1 MFVEFKRGATSD
13 PFHSDDQLPFEKL
26 FETTCAVRGQIVLYS
41 TRLQTYQFRT
51 WAFSVGIFGN
61 VARLFRWDRA
71 GAIVSEPI
79 PYCEDG
85 NHDLAEFFCRFD
97 LMDRAQRGWDPTV
110 FDATPEEAAAFDR
123 AIKTVV
129 GEGGNSLLKSLL
141 DSVGNKDDYPRRR
154 IEIPTSDDED
164 GRVVS
169 YVVGRSIANARSPTG
184 RATRGFVA
192 MSKDTGRLVFLKDSW
207 RPDIQGMMGEAHWF
221 GKLEGARNISA
232 FLHGSDVRCVVVKR
246 RGGVKSSGPP
256 INSFQHTLTNLHS
269 EDYGGIQRMMGYIH
283 YRTVQ
288 CEFYVPL
295 DMFKDSKH
303 LVQIIYDIIIGTSF
317 FSFAHLPTVKPPPA
331 LQDLYD
337 RGIIH
342 RDISIA
348 NIMITICGG
357 GRLIDLDLA
366 RDRGDIGARQS
377 VRTVSCHVWK
387 GF

>member
-1 MFVEFKRGATSD
+1 
-13 PFHSDDQLPFEKL
+13 LPFEKL
-26 FETTCAVRGQIVLYS
+26 FETTCATRGQIVLYS
-41 TRLQTYQFRT
+41 TRLQTYHFRT

-79 PYCEDG
+79 PYCERG
-85 NHDLAEFFCRFD
+85 NCDLVEFLRRFD

-110 FDATPEEAAAFDR
+110 FDATPDEATAFDK

-129 GEGGNSLLKSLL
+129 GEGKNALLKTLL

-154 IEIPTSDDED
+154 IEIPTPDDDD
-164 GRVVS
+164 GQAAS

-184 RATRGFVA
+184 RATRCFVA
-192 MSKDTGRLVFLKDSW
+192 MSKHTGRLVFLKDSW

-221 GKLEGARNISA
+221 GRLEGARNISA
-232 FLHGSDVRCVVVKR
+232 FLHGSDVWRVVVRR
-246 RGGVKSSGPP
+246 RGAARTPGPP
-256 INSFQHTLTNLHS
+256 TNPLQHTLTNLYS
-269 EDYGGIQRMMGYIH
+269 EDYGGIRRMVGYIH

-288 CEFYVPL
+288 CEFFVPL
-295 DMFKDSKH
+295 NMFKDSKH
-303 LVQIIYDIIIGTSF
+303 LAQIMHDIILGTSLL
-317 FSFAHLPTVKPPPA
+317 SFAQLLVTQFPTAV
-331 LQDLYD
+331 QDLYD

-348 NIMITICGG
+348 NIMITVDGG

-366 RDRGDIGARQS
+366 RDRNDAGARRS
-377 VRTVSCHVWK
+377 VRTVSWHIRK
-387 GF
+387 GS

>member
-79 PYCEDG
+79 SYCEDG
-85 NHDLAEFFCRFD
+85 NRDLAEFFYRFD

-129 GEGGNSLLKSLL
+129 GEGKNSLLKSLL

-154 IEIPTSDDED
+154 VEIPTSDDDD

-246 RGGVKSSGPP
+246 RGGKKSSGPP
-256 INSFQHTLTNLHS
+256 TNSFQHTLTNLYS
-269 EDYGGIQRMMGYIH
+269 DDYGGIERMMGYIH

-295 DMFKDSKH
+295 NMFKDSQH
-303 LVQIIYDIIIGTSF
+303 LVQIMHDVIIGTTLS
-317 FSFAHLPTVKPPPA
+317 SFATSPP
-331 LQDLYD
+331 LSL
-337 RGIIH
+337 
-342 RDISIA
+342 
-348 NIMITICGG
+348 
-357 GRLIDLDLA
+357 L
-366 RDRGDIGARQS
+366 
-377 VRTVSCHVWK
+377 
-387 GF
+387 